1 MTEEMTVK
9 HGAGDLQVTIE
20 TTYKK
25 EKEPTLLPCGD
36 EGCRNPHEKAYRGCD
51 ICKYNK
57 TIKEGNK

>member
-1 MTEEMTVK
+1 
-9 HGAGDLQVTIE
+9 LQVTIE